1 LPEITT
7 ENTRVRLSYK
17 ISAKGNFQPDITSEA
32 PTVAEAIANLKAAKT
47 EMSKFAT
54 ENGYKEGS
62 E

>member
-1 LPEITT
+1 MPQETT

-32 PTVAEAIANLKAAKT
+32 PTVAEAVANLRAAKV
-47 EMSKFAT
+47 EMSKFAAD
-54 ENGYKEGS
+54 NGYKEGS

>member
-1 LPEITT
+1 MPEVTT

-32 PTVAEAIANLKAAKT
+32 IANLKAAKVA
-47 EMSKFAT
+47 MSAFAA
-54 ENGYKEGS
+54 ENGYKEGN

>member
-1 LPEITT
+1 MPEATT

-32 PTVAEAIANLKAAKT
+32 PTVAEAVANLRAAKA
-47 EMSKFAT
+47 EMSKFAAD
-54 ENGYKEGS
+54 NGYKEGS